1 MGGAF
6 EGGGAGAFAGAD
18 GQGAV
23 GVYAGEEGEAG
34 AALDGELEA
43 AEVCGVL
50 SLWGIGVGIELPH
63 VNALFPADD
72 LDMAAV
78 LDAAVGQRGQV
89 VREDE
94 QRRAIGCE
102 RAFRFKRGG
111 RVRLFAQNH
120 GDIGIFVAS
129 LVGVLVVDAVCRLF
143 ERQAIGNAH
152 AGRVQEVVLVPVGLR
167 KIKASKHEKTAFHA
181 SGAPRESPGAPEMC
195 LQGSAPAEP
204 LRKNPFQMDSSNGFS
219 RFISFS
225 SGAMRKAVGMLREQS
240 RRKPL

>member
-6 EGGGAGAFAGAD
+6 EGGGTGAFAGAD
-18 GQGAV
+18 GEGAI
-23 GVYAGEEGEAG
+23 GVDAGEEGEAR
-34 AALDGELEA
+34 AALDGKLEA

-63 VNALFPADD
+63 IDALFPADD
-72 LDMAAV
+72 LDVAAV

-120 GDIGIFVAS
+120 GDVGVFIAA
-129 LVGVLVVDAVCRLF
+129 LLGVLVVDAACRLL
-143 ERQAIGNAH
+143 ERQAIGHAH
-152 AGRVQEVVLVPVGLR
+152 AGRVQEIVFLPFGL
-167 KIKASKHEKTAFHA
+167 
-181 SGAPRESPGAPEMC
+181 
-195 LQGSAPAEP
+195 
-204 LRKNPFQMDSSNGFS
+204 
-219 RFISFS
+219 
-225 SGAMRKAVGMLREQS
+225 
-240 RRKPL
+240 

>member
-1 MGGAF
+1 MVFFCRIRGKCLFRNGKVIEVILPLAGSDAGVEGFGNAGGAG
-6 EGGGAGAFAGAD
+6 EGAGTGAFAGAD

-23 GVYAGEEGEAG
+23 GVYAGEEGEAR
-34 AALDGELEA
+34 AAIDGKLEA

-50 SLWGIGVGIELPH
+50 SLGRIGVGIELPH

-72 LDMAAV
+72 LDVAAV

-120 GDIGIFVAS
+120 GDVGVFVAVF
-129 LVGVLVVDAVCRLF
+129 LGMLIVDAACRLL
-143 ERQAIGNAH
+143 ERQAIGHAH
-152 AGRVQEVVLVPVGLR
+152 AGRVQEIVFLPVGL
-167 KIKASKHEKTAFHA
+167 
-181 SGAPRESPGAPEMC
+181 
-195 LQGSAPAEP
+195 
-204 LRKNPFQMDSSNGFS
+204 
-219 RFISFS
+219 
-225 SGAMRKAVGMLREQS
+225 
-240 RRKPL
+240 

>member
-6 EGGGAGAFAGAD
+6 EGGGTGAFAGTD
-18 GQGAV
+18 GEGAI
-23 GVYAGEEGEAG
+23 GVDAGEEGEAG

-72 LDMAAV
+72 FDMAAI
-78 LDAAVGQRGQV
+78 LDPAAGQRGQV

-120 GDIGIFVAS
+120 GDIGVFIAA
-129 LVGVLVVDAVCRLF
+129 LLGMLIVDAACRLL
-143 ERQAIGNAH
+143 ERQAIGHAH
-152 AGRVQEVVLVPVGLR
+152 AGRVQEIVFLPVGL
-167 KIKASKHEKTAFHA
+167 
-181 SGAPRESPGAPEMC
+181 
-195 LQGSAPAEP
+195 
-204 LRKNPFQMDSSNGFS
+204 
-219 RFISFS
+219 
-225 SGAMRKAVGMLREQS
+225 
-240 RRKPL
+240 